1 MKFEIDKQTIADLD
15 IYNNDINAKTVSGLF
30 TETQSFLGKTKVY
43 ELLANP
49 LSNYEELK
57 ERTDTI
63 RFFAENRLT
72 DLQLNTDAL
81 NFAGYYQK
89 QRRHTIE
96 PTFATAFWRFIFDK
110 LNKDAQY
117 FLMREGVLQT
127 VETLRWIDNF
137 SKRIL
142 NLHNENKVNVP
153 KTLLEQSQK
162 VQEIFARNGYNTL
175 VKKRIRKFITVGK
188 LDYLFRIKERRD
200 ISFFLDLIY
209 QYDAFSTI
217 AKVSVE
223 RGFSFAN
230 LTKPEEGNKIEFK
243 GLFHPLLDNPIANDV
258 HLNRDSNLIFL
269 SGPNMAGK
277 STILKSLAIAT
288 FLAHVGFPIPGSK
301 MNFSVLSGIS
311 TTINIA
317 DDLSSGY
324 SHFFAEVMRVKQV
337 AEKLKENKNMLI
349 IFDELFR
356 GTNVKDAYDGTEAV
370 IKAFSKVKDSFF
382 VVSTHIVE
390 VAEELEQLNNIQF
403 NYMNIEHRDGHPT
416 YSYELKEGISND
428 RLGMYI
434 IQKEGLI
441 DLIES
446 CATASSSKA
455 EVCKG

>member
-1 MKFEIDKQTIADLD
+1 MKFEIDKQTITDLD
-15 IYNNDINAKTVSGLF
+15 IYNNDINVKTVSGLF
-30 TETQSFLGKTKVY
+30 TQTQSFLGKTKVY

-49 LSNYEELK
+49 LADYDELK

-63 RFFAENRLT
+63 RFFAENSLT

-81 NFAGYYQK
+81 NFSSYFQK

-127 VETLRWIDNF
+127 VEVLRWIDNF

-142 NLHNENKVNVP
+142 NMQNGGEKNVP
-153 KTLLEQSQK
+153 RTLLEQSQK
-162 VQEIFARNGYNTL
+162 VQDIFARNGYDEL
-175 VKKRIRKFITVGK
+175 VKRKRIRKFITVGK
-188 LDYLFRIKERRD
+188 LDYQFRIKERRD
-200 ISFFLDLIY
+200 INFCLNLIY
-209 QYDAFSTI
+209 EYDAYSTI
-217 AKVSVE
+217 AKVSE
-223 RGFSFAN
+223 QNGFAFAN
-230 LTKPEEGNKIEFK
+230 LSAPQEGNKIEFE
-243 GLFHPLLDNPIANDV
+243 GLFHPLLDNPIANDLY
-258 HLNRDSNLIFL
+258 LNRDSNLVFL

-288 FLAHVGFPIPGSK
+288 FLAHVGFPVPASK
-301 MNFSVLSGIS
+301 MNFSLLTGIS

-337 AEKLKENKNMLI
+337 AEKLKEHKNMLI

-370 IKAFSKVKDSFF
+370 IKAFAKVKDSFF
-382 VVSTHIVE
+382 VVSSHIVE
-390 VAEELEQLNNIQF
+390 VADELKKLENVKF

-446 CATASSSKA
+446 CGSI
-455 EVCKG
+455 